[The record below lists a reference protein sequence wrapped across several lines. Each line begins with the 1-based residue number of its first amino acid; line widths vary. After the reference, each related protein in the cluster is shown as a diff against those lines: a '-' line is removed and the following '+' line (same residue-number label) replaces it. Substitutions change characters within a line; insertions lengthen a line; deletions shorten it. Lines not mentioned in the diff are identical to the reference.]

1 MLCILSIHL
10 LLLGVFTSLN
20 ILMFYILFEIILIP
34 MFIIIG
40 VWGSRKEK
48 ERAAYY
54 FFFYTLVGSLFMLLS
69 IFAIYENMG
78 TLDYQLLISSNMPKE
93 LQL

>member
-1 MLCILSIHL
+1 
-10 LLLGVFTSLN
+10 
-20 ILMFYILFEIILIP
+20 MFYILFEIILIP